1 MKKLLNQI
9 SLPLAASAGA
19 TLGALVLYQKAALRR
34 ANQKEDF
41 AFCQKKEFGG
51 IETAFEKTGCG
62 KPLLLLH
69 SLFPGACRMEW
80 TAAAEAFSAEH
91 TVYTMD
97 LPGFGQ
103 SQQPQKPWTAYQYA
117 AFLHDFVQ
125 KETGAPVTVLA
136 ANGSADLALIW
147 SLLYP
152 EDLEKLVLI
161 SPEGFGRG
169 YATKKDMKPLKM
181 LLSPIAGTQ
190 RFLEGTKKKRLRAML
205 EEMFYEKERLQPAF
219 LDAVCQNAR
228 RGEHAQVMY
237 AALKTRFPAAYTK
250 DAFRQL
256 EKPFL
261 LIWGEKNASNPWRYM
276 EEAEKERQKGEF
288 LLFENTAA
296 LPHMENTAAFV
307 RLTKEFL
314 E

>member
-1 MKKLLNQI
+1 MR
-9 SLPLAASAGA
+9 AAGVPVTPGSDGPVSSVED
-19 TLGALVLYQKAALRR
+19 AL
-34 ANQKEDF
+34 
-41 AFCQKKEFGG
+41 
-51 IETAFEKTGCG
+51 
-62 KPLLLLH
+62 
-69 SLFPGACRMEW
+69 
-80 TAAAEAFSAEH
+80 AAAEAVGYPVLLKASAGGGGRGIRRC
-91 TVYTMD
+91 D
-97 LPGFGQ
+97 R
-103 SQQPQKPWTAYQYA
+103 
-117 AFLHDFVQ
+117 
-125 KETGAPVTVLA
+125 
-136 ANGSADLALIW
+136 
-147 SLLYP
+147 P
-152 EDLEKLVLI
+152 EDLSAAYAEAKAEAKACFGNDEMYLEKLVLI

-169 YATKKDMKPLKM
+169 YATKEDMKPLKM

-261 LIWGEKNASNPWRYM
+261 LIWGEKNASNPWQYM

-307 RLTKEFL
+307 RLTEEFL
-314 E
+314 EE